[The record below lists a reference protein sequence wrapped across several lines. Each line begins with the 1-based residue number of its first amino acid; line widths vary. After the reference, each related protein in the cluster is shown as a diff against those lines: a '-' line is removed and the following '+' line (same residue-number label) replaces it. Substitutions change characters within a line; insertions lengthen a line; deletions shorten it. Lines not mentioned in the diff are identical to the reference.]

1 MKESK
6 IKLIKHRKTAKKN
19 VFPCIFQCWAL
30 FSAGNIIHA
39 NITGHVTWRC
49 GRVIC
54 RLLVGGVAQAH
65 FLKKSNWSVT
75 DEQKLNGFSRI
86 DQLIL

>member
-1 MKESK
+1 MILKE
-6 IKLIKHRKTAKKN
+6 ILWLG
-19 VFPCIFQCWAL
+19 IFHCSAS
-30 FSAGNIIHA
+30 FSVGNIINA
-39 NITGHVTWRC
+39 NITGHVTWRW

-54 RLLVGGVAQAH
+54 RLLVGGVAQVH
-65 FLKKSNWSVT
+65 FLKKSYWSVT